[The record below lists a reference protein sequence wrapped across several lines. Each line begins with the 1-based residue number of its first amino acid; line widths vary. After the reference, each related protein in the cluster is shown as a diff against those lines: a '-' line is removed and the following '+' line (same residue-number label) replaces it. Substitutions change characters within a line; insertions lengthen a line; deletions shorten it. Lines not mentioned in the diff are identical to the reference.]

1 VDRIVVG
8 VDGSDES
15 KDALRWT
22 LREAEAHGATVVAV
36 HAWQVPVAPPDITA
50 VPQLNLAE
58 LASELK
64 EAAEALVAQ
73 VVDEV
78 AGGADVNVEA
88 LTIEGSAAPSLIEAS
103 KDADLLVVGS
113 RGLGGFRALLL
124 GSVGQYC
131 VTHAHSPVLVYRARP
146 DSD

>member
-36 HAWQVPVAPPDITA
+36 HAWQVPVAPADITA
-50 VPQLNLAE
+50 APQLNFAE
-58 LASELK
+58 LAGELK
-64 EAAEALVAQ
+64 DAAEALVAQ

-78 AGGADVNVEA
+78 AGGADVNIEV
-88 LTIEGSAAPSLIEAS
+88 LTIEGPAAPSLIEAS
-103 KDADLLVVGS
+103 QDADLLVVAS
-113 RGLGGFRALLL
+113 RGHGGFTALLL
-124 GSVGQYC
+124 GSVSHNC
-131 VTHAHSPVLVYRARP
+131 VTHARCPVLVHRALRDP
-146 DSD
+146 D